1 MDGEA
6 PFDNVAVGDAV
17 TVTLLVAVL
26 EKEAVNE
33 VVELTVPEAD
43 CVADGVREE
52 EEVIDIVT
60 LSVLLGDIGALG
72 LLLAL
77 AARDRL
83 EVGLWVDDWLKL
95 VDAVIVINALGVGV
109 EVEDEVA
116 VREGVSWAVGVD
128 KPVKVLVADELDVSL
143 DVRDGLAPGESV
155 GEDDDVTLA
164 VSVRIGKL
172 LAVLLLVEVT
182 VSEPDEE
189 DVIVLVGDGVFV
201 ALTVAVALEES
212 EILEVIEADAP
223 YERELVGDWDIE
235 LDKLR
240 LVEAVCEEV
249 TVPEIVAL
257 AVGVTDGVFKAL
269 TVDDG
274 VIDGETVALNEIEGE
289 PFALP
294 PMLSE
299 LVGVAVIVMDKLAS
313 IEPLSLPVLVPVGV
327 ELEVLE
333 PVSEE
338 ELVGLLEGEFVGV
351 DVADK
356 DAVGDIVA
364 LNDKEGVL
372 LAEAP

>member
-1 MDGEA
+1 M
-6 PFDNVAVGDAV
+6 
-17 TVTLLVAVL
+17 
-26 EKEAVNE
+26 
-33 VVELTVPEAD
+33 
-43 CVADGVREE
+43 
-52 EEVIDIVT
+52 
-60 LSVLLGDIGALG
+60 
-72 LLLAL
+72 
-77 AARDRL
+77 
-83 EVGLWVDDWLKL
+83 
-95 VDAVIVINALGVGV
+95 
-109 EVEDEVA
+109 
-116 VREGVSWAVGVD
+116 
-128 KPVKVLVADELDVSL
+128 
-143 DVRDGLAPGESV
+143 
-155 GEDDDVTLA
+155 
-164 VSVRIGKL
+164 
-172 LAVLLLVEVT
+172 
-182 VSEPDEE
+182 
-189 DVIVLVGDGVFV
+189 
-201 ALTVAVALEES
+201 
-212 EILEVIEADAP
+212 
-223 YERELVGDWDIE
+223 
-235 LDKLR
+235 
-240 LVEAVCEEV
+240 